1 MLGIFSGAKVVMVVI
16 VLAVAGGG
24 LYYVKKLQHENDLL
38 KVNQVKLEE
47 SITEQ
52 KEVIAM
58 QKESYEKIMVA
69 NNELSSKVKELN
81 GAKQELQKKLSEHDV
96 NYLAVKKPKLI
107 ERIINKGSK
116 DVLNDI
122 QDITTTD

>member
-1 MLGIFSGAKVVMVVI
+1 MIVG

-24 LYYVKKLQHENDLL
+24 LYYVQKIQHENEIL

-52 KEVIAM
+52 QEVIAM
-58 QKESYEKIMVA
+58 QKKSYDEIMVA
-69 NNELSSKVKELN
+69 NNELSDKVKELN
-81 GAKQELQKKLSEHDV
+81 GAKAELQKKLADHDI
-96 NYLAVKKPKLI
+96 NYLAVQKPGLI
-107 ERIINKGSK
+107 ERIVNKGTK

-122 QDITTTD
+122 ENITAE